1 VDSFKVFRGF
11 CGGIGALLLA
21 ALVCLAAPGAAF
33 AAPKCTVV
41 GTPGPD
47 VLHGT
52 GHADVICGGGGNDTV
67 SGGGGND
74 VLIGGAGDDHLAGGG
89 GDDLLLGGAGRDVLA
104 GGPGR
109 NELRGGAGANIC
121 RQGVASGCG
130 ARAKA
135 SIAPP
140 GRPGE
145 HPFPDPPPPC
155 LVGTCEPVEQP
166 DTQPPIFFHFS
177 PTRSV
182 RVDPTG
188 GAVRFE
194 VGAWDDTGVTAT
206 VNVAAPDGSPWR
218 SVELTE
224 TDSFTQL
231 VGELEIPAD
240 TPLGVYSVESVELAD
255 PAGNLT
261 TVDHEQL
268 LDEWWRG
275 AEFAVYE
282 GADTTPPA
290 LESLA
295 VAPTTTE
302 TVAGPVVITTSG
314 EATDAQSGIKEVDV
328 VVALPNYAP
337 PWGMSVGRIGP
348 LSTGTQQDG
357 TFASTFDLPQW
368 AHPGTYRVIEV
379 TLVDFAGNE
388 RSWDEADLEAIG
400 SPTTIEVTGPGD
412 VTPPEILGVEV
423 HPATIPASGGTVE
436 TLVHVRDDLSGFG
449 IWPDTGLS
457 NVYDD
462 FEWPP
467 HEGATQSTGFTEL
480 ISGGALD
487 GTWRLLTTL
496 DADAPAGQ
504 YALDAVGA
512 YDRAANGGPLR
523 LAELEAQGWD
533 FSFTKL
539 P

>member
-11 CGGIGALLLA
+11 CGGIGAVLMA
-21 ALVCLAAPGAAF
+21 ALVCLAAPGAAV

-52 GHADVICGGGGNDTV
+52 GHADVICGGGGDDTV

-74 VLIGGAGDDHLAGGG
+74 VLLGGAGDDHLAGGG

-109 NELRGGAGANIC
+109 NELRGGPGANIC
-121 RQGVASGCG
+121 RQGVANGCG

-140 GRPGE
+140 GPVA

-155 LVGTCEPVEQP
+155 AVACEEKGGV
-166 DTQPPIFFHFS
+166 DTLAPFFLHFS

-182 RVDPTG
+182 RVDPAG

-194 VGAWDDTGVTAT
+194 VGFWDETSATAT
-206 VNVAAPDGSPWR
+206 VNVAAPDGSPWQ

-224 TDSFTQL
+224 TDSFDQL

-240 TPLGVYSVESVELAD
+240 APLGVYSVESVELVD
-255 PAGNLT
+255 PAGNLRK
-261 TVDHEQL
+261 VDHEQL

-295 VAPTTTE
+295 VSPTTTE
-302 TVAGPVVITTSG
+302 TADGPVVVTTAG

-328 VVALPNYAP
+328 VTALPNYAP
-337 PWGMSVGRIGP
+337 PWGMSGGRIGP

-357 TFASTFDLPQW
+357 TFASTFELARW
-368 AHPGTYRVIEV
+368 AHPGTYRVAEV
-379 TLVDFAGNE
+379 TLIDFAGNE
-388 RSWDEADLEAIG
+388 RSWDEAELEAIG
-400 SPTTIEVTGPGD
+400 SPTTVEVTGPGD
-412 VTPPEILGVEV
+412 VTAPEILGVEV
-423 HPATIPASGGTVE
+423 RPATIPATGGTVE
-436 TLVHVRDDLSGFG
+436 AIVHVRDDLSGFG
-449 IWPDTGLS
+449 VWPDTGLS

-462 FEWPP
+462 FQWPP
-467 HEGATQSTGFTEL
+467 HG
-480 ISGGALD
+480 
-487 GTWRLLTTL
+487 RR
-496 DADAPAGQ
+496 DAVDRVHRTDLRRRARRDLAPADHARRRG
-504 YALDAVGA
+504 ARRAV
-512 YDRAANGGPLR
+512 RARRRRR
-523 LAELEAQGWD
+523 L
-533 FSFTKL
+533 
-539 P
+539 

>member
-1 VDSFKVFRGF
+1 LFKALRGIW
-11 CGGIGALLLA
+11 GGAGLLTALA
-21 ALVCLAAPGAAF
+21 CLAIAPGAAF
-33 AAPKCTVV
+33 AAPRCTVV

-52 GHADVICGGGGNDTV
+52 GHADVICGRGGDDTV

-74 VLIGGAGDDHLAGGG
+74 VLLGGAGDDHLAGGG

-109 NELRGGAGANIC
+109 NELRGGPGANIC

-130 ARAKA
+130 PRARA

-140 GRPGE
+140 GPVG

-155 LVGTCEPVEQP
+155 TAACEEKEGV
-166 DTQPPIFFHFS
+166 DTLAPFFFHFS

-182 RVDPTG
+182 RIDPAG

-206 VNVAAPDGSPWR
+206 VNVAAPDGSPWQ

-224 TDSFTQL
+224 TDSFDQL
-231 VGELEIPAD
+231 VGELEVPAD
-240 TPLGVYSVESVELAD
+240 APLGVYSVESVELVD

-268 LDEWWRG
+268 LNEWWRG
-275 AEFAVYE
+275 AEFALYE
-282 GADTTPPA
+282 GADTTSPA

-295 VAPTTTE
+295 VSPTTTE
-302 TVAGPVVITTSG
+302 TAAGPVVVTSAG

-328 VVALPNYAP
+328 VVALPNNPP
-337 PWGMSVGRIGP
+337 PWTMSVGKIGP
-348 LSTGTQQDG
+348 LATGTQQDG

-368 AHPGTYRVIEV
+368 AHPGTYRVVEV

-388 RSWDEADLEAIG
+388 RRWDEAEVEAIG
-400 SPTTIEVTGPGD
+400 LPTSFEVTGPGD
-412 VTPPEILGVEV
+412 VTAPEIVGVEV
-423 HPATIPASGGTVE
+423 HPATIPAAGGTVE

-449 IWPDTGLS
+449 VWPDTGLS
-457 NVYDD
+457 NVYAD
-462 FEWPP
+462 FQWPP
-467 HEGATQSTGFTEL
+467 HEGETQSTGWTEL
-480 ISGGALD
+480 ISGGPLD

-496 DADAPAGQ
+496 DAGAPAGQ
-504 YALDAVGA
+504 YVLDAVGA

-523 LAELEAQGWD
+523 QAELEAQGWD